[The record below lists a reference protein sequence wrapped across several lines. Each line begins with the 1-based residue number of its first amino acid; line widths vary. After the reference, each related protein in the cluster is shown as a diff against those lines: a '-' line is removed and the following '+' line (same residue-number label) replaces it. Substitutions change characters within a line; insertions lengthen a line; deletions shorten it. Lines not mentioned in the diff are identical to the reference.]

1 MCLCAHH
8 PAASITLPSI
18 AFNARP
24 HHTVETCHEREI
36 SHPLPGCWHNEIDK
50 SLVCK
55 RCLLDRDAWEEV
67 VADKAPE
74 EWQDLDSQPITTG
87 PLTGGHHEIHTPNW
101 SIVALDA
108 GGYKV
113 LIEGTKYV
121 KKFKF
126 EAGDTFVY
134 NEENWAVVFNEIG
147 RLEEE
152 RDELKTKLAAIES
165 RREEDVKAYAVIQE
179 ERDELLEAQV
189 ALMKERNEWK
199 AATHGCVETNVKI
212 KAERDELKSKGE
224 RLCQELGNLMQVTRN
239 HTLKNLEQIMK
250 AAPAAEDLEGYEFEL
265 KVPINGEWW
274 CHNRESWYTAEGCL
288 FPHFVRIPIVEYIE
302 GDEITDELPDN
313 HGRIPCEFSDDGI
326 KWYGPQ
332 LLIEVIDT
340 HFRIHQRGLF
350 SHCRIKKS
358 DLEESAK

>member
-1 MCLCAHH
+1 MKIRINPKAHAYVFMRTSPGGKYH
-8 PAASITLPSI
+8 I
-18 AFNARP
+18 AFNIRP
-24 HHTVETCHEREI
+24 HHTVETCHERVI
-36 SHPLPGCWHNEIDK
+36 QPAAGWQNEIDK

-55 RCLLDRDAWEEV
+55 RCLRHVEAWEEV

-113 LIEGTKYV
+113 LVEGTEYV

-126 EAGDTFVY
+126 EPGDMLVDNQRNLTSAI
-134 NEENWAVVFNEIG
+134 NEVA
-147 RLEEE
+147 RLKSEM
-152 RDELKTKLAAIES
+152 DELRAL
-165 RREEDVKAYAVIQE
+165 REEDVKAYSVIQE
-179 ERDELLEAQV
+179 
-189 ALMKERNEWK
+189 
-199 AATHGCVETNVKI
+199 
-212 KAERDELKSKGE
+212 ERDELKSKGE
-224 RLCQELGNLMQVTRN
+224 SLRREFGNLMQVTRN
-239 HTLKNLEQIMK
+239 HTLDNIATIIEVLPSADE
-250 AAPAAEDLEGYEFEL
+250 LEGRSF
-265 KVPINGEWW
+265 
-274 CHNRESWYTAEGCL
+274 TAQKEYSYSHASMVKY
-288 FPHFVRIPIVEYIE
+288 FFTPIVEYIPTE
-302 GDEITDELPDN
+302 EITDELPDK

-340 HFRIHQRGLF
+340 RFRIHQRGLF

>member
-1 MCLCAHH
+1 LIIENGDKKEMKIRINPKAHAYVFMRTSPGGKYH
-8 PAASITLPSI
+8 I

-24 HHTVETCHEREI
+24 HHTVETC
-36 SHPLPGCWHNEIDK
+36 
-50 SLVCK
+50 
-55 RCLLDRDAWEEV
+55 RDAWEEV

-199 AATHGCVETNVKI
+199 AATHLGG
-212 KAERDELKSKGE
+212 KAETKLKPYLAPGH
-224 RLCQELGNLMQVTRN
+224 TRN
-239 HTLKNLEQIMK
+239 PEPDPGHTGNKYIRTIQ
-250 AAPAAEDLEGYEFEL
+250 G
-265 KVPINGEWW
+265 
-274 CHNRESWYTAEGCL
+274 R
-288 FPHFVRIPIVEYIE
+288 FP
-302 GDEITDELPDN
+302 DDPDT
-313 HGRIPCEFSDDGI
+313 RVDVYC
-326 KWYGPQ
+326 
-332 LLIEVIDT
+332 VIDA
-340 HFRIHQRGLF
+340 FEVERGPIDHALKKLLCAGIRGKNDKLQDLVEARDAI
-350 SHCRIKKS
+350 SRSIEMEERRIKTG
-358 DLEESAK
+358 ESK